1 MTTLTTSSIM
11 DCVLSPKKEDRDLY
25 ERLKLLVKRFEA
37 AVWFQGLQ
45 EQNNATRER
54 GVSQEDPSR
63 FDREDPLEKKTKKTV
78 ELLAYTIAGRTMITL
93 QRGETMLSMV
103 ADESSKESR
112 TGLQGIYGTEAQVTQ
127 LVDDAIAQWE
137 ARPRI
142 TNAPGVHIAGFPV

>member
-11 DCVLSPKKEDRDLY
+11 ECVLSPKKEDRDLY
-25 ERLKLLVKRFEA
+25 ERLKLLVMRFEA
-37 AVWFQGLQ
+37 AVWFKGLQ

-54 GVSQEDPSR
+54 GVSQEGPSR

-93 QRGETMLSMV
+93 QRGDIMLSMV

-127 LVDDAIAQWE
+127 LVEDAIAQWE

-142 TNAPGVHIAGFPV
+142 TNAPGVHIAGFPS